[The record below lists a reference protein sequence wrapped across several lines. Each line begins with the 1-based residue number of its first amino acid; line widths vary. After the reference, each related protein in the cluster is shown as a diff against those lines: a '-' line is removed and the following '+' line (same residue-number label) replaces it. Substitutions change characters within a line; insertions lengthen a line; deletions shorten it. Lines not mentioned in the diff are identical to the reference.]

1 MKKIIQTALVFVS
14 INLYANTNSPLTI
27 NVSIENKQT
36 YPYYMGEGDK
46 LNPKNPGLAI
56 DALKSIEKKLNIKFN
71 FKRES
76 SLRGQ
81 KKLQYNKTDMLLFA
95 SYKKERETL
104 GVYPTKKNGDIDT
117 DKRTMN
123 LSYFL
128 YTLKDSDL
136 NWDGKNF
143 INLKGKIGATKGY
156 SVVKLLKDKGVEVS
170 ENNSNLGDPKKLI
183 VKRIQGFANQGSKI
197 DPYLKNNPQIAK
209 KIKKIE
215 IPLKT
220 KPYFILFSYKFY
232 KQNKELSN
240 KIWEELKQ
248 LDTLD
253 KFKKFR
259 DKY

>member
-95 SYKKERETL
+95 SYKKRER
-104 GVYPTKKNGDIDT
+104 NI
-117 DKRTMN
+117 RRI
-123 LSYFL
+123 SY
-128 YTLKDSDL
+128 
-136 NWDGKNF
+136 
-143 INLKGKIGATKGY
+143 
-156 SVVKLLKDKGVEVS
+156 
-170 ENNSNLGDPKKLI
+170 
-183 VKRIQGFANQGSKI
+183 
-197 DPYLKNNPQIAK
+197 
-209 KIKKIE
+209 
-215 IPLKT
+215 
-220 KPYFILFSYKFY
+220 
-232 KQNKELSN
+232 
-240 KIWEELKQ
+240 
-248 LDTLD
+248 
-253 KFKKFR
+253 
-259 DKY
+259 